1 MTAVTQTPLDQF
13 LDAAFWTDATEK
25 ADAILARHPEI
36 ATQSVHAAAVLGDEA
51 TLRDFIDADRKSAT
65 AKAGPG
71 DHDPLTRLCFSA
83 YFAADRSSSE
93 RFVRCARLLLDAGA
107 DATTGFWNADHGPA
121 GQFECVLY
129 AAAGVVHDPEM
140 TRLLL
145 ERGADPND
153 DEVVYHSPE
162 TLDSRAMKLIVETGR
177 ITADNLSMM
186 LARKF
191 DWHDL
196 EGVKWLLDHRANP
209 NHEGRFPGNA
219 LHKAL
224 DCGIPLPFFET
235 LLDHGADPARP
246 GRDGPN
252 VFTAAALMARRDVL
266 ELLTRRG
273 FAIPST
279 GDDAFLIACA
289 RADEATARRLLAA
302 DAGLVAR
309 IQSRAPTLLIDFAG
323 AENPDAVRLLLDLG
337 FDVNVAR
344 AEPPWRVG
352 ETALHAAAWRG
363 RASTA
368 RLLIDRGARLEA
380 QIHSGHTPLDMVL
393 LGITQPS
400 EWTPNDSAVSIAKM
414 LIDAGAQLHPE
425 HVDLAAAVCLDLA
438 EDVAR
443 LLPSASARDRQ
454 LALAAAAYTGNVAGL
469 STMIG
474 AGVDVNALNPGVLQY
489 AMPLHCAVNSGS
501 LAAVRLL
508 VDAGADTAARDTW
521 YDATPFEWAEWYSR
535 QIATGGEAR
544 EYAGIVEYL
553 RSRTSTSR

>member
-1 MTAVTQTPLDQF
+1 MTDLDRF
-13 LDAAFWTDATEK
+13 LAAAFWKGSTDK

-36 ATQSVHAAAVLGDEA
+36 ATASIHAAAVLGDED
-51 TLRDFIDADRKSAT
+51 TLRRFVDADRASAT
-65 AKAGPG
+65 AKAGP
-71 DHDPLTRLCFSA
+71 DNHDPLTRLCFSA

-93 RFVRCARLLLDAGA
+93 RFVRCARVLLDAGA
-107 DATTGFWNADHGPA
+107 SANTGFFNADHGPA

-129 AAAGVVHDPEM
+129 GAAGVAHDPEM

-196 EGVKWLLDHRANP
+196 EGVNWLLDHGTDP

-224 DCGIPLPFFET
+224 DCGNPLSFFET
-235 LLDHGADPARP
+235 LLDHGADPTRP
-246 GRDGPN
+246 GRDGPSA
-252 VFTAAALMARRDVL
+252 FTAAAITARRDVID
-266 ELLTRRG
+266 LLAKRG
-273 FAIPST
+273 FTIPSV

-289 RADEATARRLLAA
+289 RADEAAARRLLAA
-302 DAGLVAR
+302 DAALLGRV
-309 IQSRAPTLLIDFAG
+309 QSRVPTLLIDFAG

-337 FDVNVAR
+337 FDVNAAR
-344 AEPPWRVG
+344 TEPRWRVG
-352 ETALHAAAWRG
+352 ETALHVAAWRG
-363 RASTA
+363 RAPTV
-368 RLLIDRGARLEA
+368 RLLIDRGAPLEA
-380 QIHSGHTPLDMVL
+380 QIHSGHTPLDLVL
-393 LGITQPS
+393 LGLSQPS
-400 EWTPNDSAVSIAKM
+400 EWTPNDEAPTIARM
-414 LIDAGAQLHPE
+414 LLGAGAELHND
-425 HVDLAAAVCLDLA
+425 HVDLAAAICLDLSD
-438 EDVAR
+438 DVAR

-454 LALAAAAYTGNVAGL
+454 LALAAAAYNGNIPGL
-469 STMIG
+469 ETMIG

-501 LAAVRLL
+501 LAAVQLL
-508 VDAGADTAARDTW
+508 VDAGADTTARDTW
-521 YDATPFEWAEWYSR
+521 YNATPFDWAEWYLR
-535 QIATGGEAR
+535 QTATGGETR
-544 EYAGIVEYL
+544 EYAEIVAYL
-553 RSRTSTSR
+553 RMRSQ